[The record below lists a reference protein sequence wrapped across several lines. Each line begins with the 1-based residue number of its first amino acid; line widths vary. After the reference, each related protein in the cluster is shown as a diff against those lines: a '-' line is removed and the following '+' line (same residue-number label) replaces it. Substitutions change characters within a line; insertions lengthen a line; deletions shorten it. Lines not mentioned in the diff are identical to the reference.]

1 MEYLILLYIYIFI
14 IGCVLGSF
22 YNVCIY
28 RIPIKKSVVLG
39 RSACMT
45 CGKTL
50 GWSEMIPILSY
61 MFLRG
66 RCKKCKTPFSIR
78 YALVEGLCGL
88 LFLSSFIIYG
98 LSIQAIIVCAFFS
111 VMVISCFIYYDTG
124 KIYIQAA
131 FIIGLLSLIMLLME
145 LKLIVLFWGILGSVC
160 LTIPVLLTEFITHK
174 VNKNKIIFVS
184 CLGLFLGL
192 HASVVLIL
200 VSICIHIVT
209 KICRIDK
216 PTFALGFLFGSVIGM
231 ITRSPILFQ

>member
-1 MEYLILLYIYIFI
+1 
-14 IGCVLGSF
+14 
-22 YNVCIY
+22 
-28 RIPIKKSVVLG
+28 
-39 RSACMT
+39 
-45 CGKTL
+45 
-50 GWSEMIPILSY
+50 
-61 MFLRG
+61 
-66 RCKKCKTPFSIR
+66 
-78 YALVEGLCGL
+78 
-88 LFLSSFIIYG
+88 
-98 LSIQAIIVCAFFS
+98 
-111 VMVISCFIYYDTG
+111 MVISCFIYYDTG

-200 VSICIHIVT
+200 VSICHIVT

-231 ITRSPILFQ
+231 IARSPILFQ